1 MKADKKF
8 TAFITKYALTQGIF
22 KKIVED
28 CGGGMVA
35 TVGDAYTGMYHG
47 EGREWHRSLQAAKSH
62 AETMRQAK
70 IVSLERQIEKLRVM
84 EIEGPK

>member
-22 KKIVED
+22 KKTVED

-35 TVGDAYTGMYHG
+35 TVGDAYIAMYHG
-47 EGREWHRSLQAAKSH
+47 EGREWHRSIKAAKAH
-62 AETMRQAK
+62 AETMRHAK
-70 IVSLERQIEKLRVM
+70 IASLERHIEKLRVM
-84 EIEGPK
+84 DIEEP